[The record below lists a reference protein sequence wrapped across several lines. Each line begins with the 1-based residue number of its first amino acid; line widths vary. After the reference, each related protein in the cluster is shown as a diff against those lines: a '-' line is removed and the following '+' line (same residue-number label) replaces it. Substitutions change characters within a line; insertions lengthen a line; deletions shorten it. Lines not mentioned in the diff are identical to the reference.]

1 MDHLKGK
8 CSRDSCKYFHPPQH
22 LQVQI
27 KTAQQRATVAAAAAS
42 VAAAAAAATV
52 VTANGSKGNG
62 SSIICQGGGG
72 LGLVGSSNAPTPCSA
87 SANPAVTGASSSPI
101 GATVQSMISVAGG
114 GGNTTHIALSA
125 ANHVAATVPHPS
137 TPHGTSTAVAAAQV
151 ALVAA
156 AAASH
161 GTSMVGYL
169 YGLHMLSMHATY
181 ALSFACLP
189 VY

>member
-27 KTAQQRATVAAAAAS
+27 KTAQQRASVAAAAAS
-42 VAAAAAAATV
+42 VAAAAAAAATV
-52 VTANGSKGNG
+52 VTHSGSKGNG
-62 SSIICQGGGG
+62 SSFVCQGGGG
-72 LGLVGSSNAPTPCSA
+72 LGMVGSSCAPAPCSV
-87 SANPAVTGASSSPI
+87 SANPAVTGASPSSA
-101 GATVQSMISVAGG
+101 GGTVQSMISVTGRNG
-114 GGNTTHIALSA
+114 SALHLAISA

-137 TPHGTSTAVAAAQV
+137 TPHGTTSAVAAAQV

-161 GTSMVGYL
+161 GTSMVGKCMAYIYHL
-169 YGLHMLSMHATY
+169 KCMKHMH
-181 ALSFACLP
+181 
-189 VY
+189 